1 MDFAL
6 TTEQR
11 ELRDAISKVCEK
23 YDLAYWRDCDASERY
38 PEEFYR
44 EMVNGG
50 WVGLTLP
57 SEYGGAGLGITEA
70 ALVMQT
76 IVESG
81 AGFTGASTIHSYVF
95 APNAIVKHGT
105 DEQKKRMLT
114 PLIKGEERACFAI
127 TEPNS
132 GLDTGRLRTR
142 AVRKGDHYVMT
153 GEKVWPTAAS
163 MAQRMLVIART
174 TPIEDCKRPIDGL
187 SLFYTA
193 MDPEYVRTTRIPKLG
208 RNAVESCQV
217 FIDGLKV
224 PEEDRIGEEGKGFQ
238 YLLDGLN
245 PERILV
251 AAEAVGLGRVSLK
264 RATQYAKDRVIF
276 DRPIG
281 KNQGIQHPLAECWMY
296 LEAADL
302 MMLKAAALYDAGQ
315 PCGAEANSAKF
326 LGAEAGYRACERAI
340 LTHGG
345 YGYAKEFDVE
355 RYFREVMIPRLAP
368 VSRELVMCY
377 IAERV
382 LGLPKSY

>member
-142 AVRKGDHYVMT
+142 AVR
-153 GEKVWPTAAS
+153 
-163 MAQRMLVIART
+163 
-174 TPIEDCKRPIDGL
+174 
-187 SLFYTA
+187 
-193 MDPEYVRTTRIPKLG
+193 
-208 RNAVESCQV
+208 
-217 FIDGLKV
+217 
-224 PEEDRIGEEGKGFQ
+224 
-238 YLLDGLN
+238 
-245 PERILV
+245 
-251 AAEAVGLGRVSLK
+251 
-264 RATQYAKDRVIF
+264 RAT
-276 DRPIG
+276 
-281 KNQGIQHPLAECWMY
+281 
-296 LEAADL
+296 
-302 MMLKAAALYDAGQ
+302 
-315 PCGAEANSAKF
+315 
-326 LGAEAGYRACERAI
+326 
-340 LTHGG
+340 TT
-345 YGYAKEFDVE
+345 
-355 RYFREVMIPRLAP
+355 
-368 VSRELVMCY
+368 
-377 IAERV
+377 
-382 LGLPKSY
+382 

>member
-6 TTEQR
+6 NAEQK
-11 ELRDAISKVCEK
+11 ELRDTIGKACAKF
-23 YDLAYWRDCDASERY
+23 DLAYWRDCDVNERY

-57 SEYGGAGLGITEA
+57 TEYGGAGLGITEA
-70 ALVMQT
+70 ALVMQA

-95 APNAIVKHGT
+95 APNAIVVHGT

-132 GLDTGRLRTR
+132 GLDTSRLRTR
-142 AVRKGDHYVMT
+142 AVRNGDHYVMT

-174 TPIEDCKRPIDGL
+174 KPIEDCKRPIDGL
-187 SLFYTA
+187 SLFYTR
-193 MDPEYVRTTRIPKLG
+193 MDPDYIRTRKIPKLG
-208 RNAVESCQV
+208 RNAVESCQI

-224 PEEDRIGEEGKGFQ
+224 PEEDRIGEEGKGFY

-251 AAEAVGLGRVSLK
+251 AAEAVGLGRVSLS
-264 RATQYAKDRVIF
+264 RATEYATERVVF

-281 KNQGIQHPLAECWMY
+281 KNQGIQHPLAKCWME
-296 LEAADL
+296 LEAANL
-302 MMLKAAALYDAGQ
+302 MMLKAATLYDAGKS
-315 PCGAEANSAKF
+315 CGAEANSAKY
-326 LGAEAGYRACERAI
+326 LGAEAGYRACECAVM
-340 LTHGG
+340 THGG

-355 RYFREVMIPRLAP
+355 RYLREVMIPRLAP

>member
-6 TTEQR
+6 SEQQL
-11 ELRDAISKVCEK
+11 ELRAAIEKVCAR

-44 EMVNGG
+44 EMVAGG

-57 SEYGGAGLGITEA
+57 VEHGGAGLGITEA
-70 ALVMQT
+70 AIVMQA

-81 AGFTGASTIHSYVF
+81 AGMTGASTIHSYVF
-95 APNAIVKHGT
+95 APNAIVVHGT
-105 DEQKKRMLT
+105 PEQKERMLT

-142 AVRKGDHYVMT
+142 AERRGDHYVMT

-163 MAQRMLVIART
+163 IAHRMLIIART
-174 TPIEDCKRPIDGL
+174 KPVEECRRPIDGL
-187 SLFYTA
+187 SLFYTRI
-193 MDPEYVRTTRIPKLG
+193 DPDTVRTQKIAKLG
-208 RNAVESCQV
+208 RNAVESCQI
-217 FIDGLKV
+217 FIDGLRV
-224 PEEDRIGEEGKGFQ
+224 PEEDRIGEEGKGFY

-251 AAEAVGLGRVSLK
+251 AAEAIGLGRVALQ
-264 RATQYAKDRVIF
+264 RATAYAKERIIF

-281 KNQGIQHPLAECWMY
+281 KNQGVQHPLAECWMH

-302 MMLKAAALYDAGQ
+302 MMLKAGTLYDAGK
-315 PCGAEANSAKF
+315 PCGAEANSAKY
-326 LGAEAGYRACERAI
+326 LAAEAGYRACEQAVM
-340 LTHGG
+340 THGG
-345 YGYAKEFDVE
+345 YGYAREFDVE

-368 VSRELVMCY
+368 VSRELVLCY
-377 IAERV
+377 VAERV

>member
-11 ELRDAISKVCEK
+11 ELRDTISKVCEK

-70 ALVMQT
+70 ALVMQA

>member
-6 TTEQR
+6 SDQQR
-11 ELRDAISKVCEK
+11 ELRDAIGKVCAK
-23 YDLAYWRDCDASERY
+23 FDLAYWRDCDASERY

-44 EMVNGG
+44 EMVEGG

-70 ALVMQT
+70 ALVMQA

-95 APNAIVKHGT
+95 APNAIVVHGT
-105 DEQKKRMLT
+105 EEQKKRMLT

-127 TEPNS
+127 TEPDS

-174 TPIEDCKRPIDGL
+174 KPIEECRRPIDGL
-187 SLFYTA
+187 SLFYTH
-193 MDPEYVRTTRIPKLG
+193 MDPDYVRTRKIPKLG
-208 RNAVESCQV
+208 RNAVESCQI

-224 PEEDRIGEEGKGFQ
+224 PEEDRIGEEGKGFH

-264 RATQYAKDRVIF
+264 RATEYAKERVIF

-302 MMLKAAALYDAGQ
+302 MMLKAAALYDAGE
-315 PCGAEANSAKF
+315 PCGAEANTAKF
-326 LGAEAGYRACERAI
+326 LGAEAGYRACERAV

-355 RYFREVMIPRLAP
+355 RYLREVMIPRLAP

>member
-1 MDFAL
+1 MDFVLNA
-6 TTEQR
+6 EQK
-11 ELRDAISKVCEK
+11 ELRDAIGKVCAK
-23 YDLAYWRDCDASERY
+23 FDLAYWRDCDANERY

-57 SEYGGAGLGITEA
+57 TEYGGAGLGITEA
-70 ALVMQT
+70 ALVMQA

-95 APNAIVKHGT
+95 APNAIVVHGT
-105 DEQKKRMLT
+105 EEQKKRMLT

-132 GLDTGRLRTR
+132 GLDTSRLQTR
-142 AVRKGDHYVMT
+142 AVRNGDHYVMT

-174 TPIEDCKRPIDGL
+174 KPIEDCKRPIDGL
-187 SLFYTA
+187 SLFYTR
-193 MDPEYVRTTRIPKLG
+193 MDPDYVRTRKIPKLG
-208 RNAVESCQV
+208 RNAVESCQI

-224 PEEDRIGEEGKGFQ
+224 PEEDRIGEEGKGFY

-251 AAEAVGLGRVSLK
+251 AAEAVGLGRISLS
-264 RATQYAKDRVIF
+264 RATEYAKERVVF

-281 KNQGIQHPLAECWMY
+281 KNQGIQHPLAKCWME
-296 LEAADL
+296 LEAANL
-302 MMLKAAALYDAGQ
+302 MMLKAATLYDAGES
-315 PCGAEANSAKF
+315 CGAEANSAKY
-326 LGAEAGYRACERAI
+326 LGAEAGYRACECAVM
-340 LTHGG
+340 THGG

-355 RYFREVMIPRLAP
+355 RYLREVMIPRLAP

>member
-6 TTEQR
+6 SDTQR
-11 ELRDAISKVCEK
+11 ELRDAIGKVCAK
-23 YDLAYWRDCDASERY
+23 FDLAYWRDCDASERY

-57 SEYGGAGLGITEA
+57 QEYGGAGLGITEA
-70 ALVMQT
+70 ALVMQA

-114 PLIKGEERACFAI
+114 PLIRGEERACFAI

-142 AVRKGDHYVMT
+142 AERKGDHYLMT

-174 TPIEDCKRPIDGL
+174 KPIEDCKRPIDGL
-187 SLFYTA
+187 SLFYTR
-193 MDPEYVRTTRIPKLG
+193 MDPEYVRTQKIPKMG

-224 PEEDRIGEEGKGFQ
+224 PKEDRIGEEGKGFQ

-264 RATQYAKDRVIF
+264 RATEYARERVIF

-326 LGAEAGYRACERAI
+326 LGAEAGYRACERAVM
-340 LTHGG
+340 THGG

-355 RYFREVMIPRLAP
+355 RYLREVMIPRLAP

>member
-142 AVRKGDHYVMT
+142 AVRKGDHYAMT

-174 TPIEDCKRPIDGL
+174 TPIEECNRPIDGL

-193 MDPEYVRTTRIPKLG
+193 MDPEYVRTTKIPKLG

-326 LGAEAGYRACERAI
+326 LGAEAGYRACECAI

-345 YGYAKEFDVE
+345 YGYAKEYDVE

>member
-6 TTEQR
+6 NAEQK
-11 ELRDAISKVCEK
+11 ELRDAIGKVCAK
-23 YDLAYWRDCDASERY
+23 FDLAYWRDCDANERY

-57 SEYGGAGLGITEA
+57 TEYGGAGLGITEA
-70 ALVMQT
+70 ALVMQA

-95 APNAIVKHGT
+95 APNAIVVHGT

-132 GLDTGRLRTR
+132 GLDTSRLRTR
-142 AVRKGDHYVMT
+142 AVRNGDHYVMT

-174 TPIEDCKRPIDGL
+174 KPIEDCKRPIDGL
-187 SLFYTA
+187 SLFYTR
-193 MDPEYVRTTRIPKLG
+193 MDPDYVRTRKIPKLG
-208 RNAVESCQV
+208 RNAVESCQI

-224 PEEDRIGEEGKGFQ
+224 PEEDRIGEEGKGFY

-245 PERILV
+245 PERVLV
-251 AAEAVGLGRVSLK
+251 AAEAVGLGRVSLS
-264 RATQYAKDRVIF
+264 RATEYAKERVVF

-281 KNQGIQHPLAECWMY
+281 KNQGIQHPLARCWME
-296 LEAADL
+296 LEAANL
-302 MMLKAAALYDAGQ
+302 MMLKAATLYDAGKS
-315 PCGAEANSAKF
+315 CGAEANSAKY
-326 LGAEAGYRACERAI
+326 LGAEAGYRACECAVM
-340 LTHGG
+340 THGG

-355 RYFREVMIPRLAP
+355 RYLREVMIPRLAP

>member
-6 TTEQR
+6 NDEQR
-11 ELRDAISKVCEK
+11 ELRDAIGKVCAK
-23 YDLAYWRDCDASERY
+23 FDLAYWRDCDASERY

-57 SEYGGAGLGITEA
+57 QEYGGAGLGITEA
-70 ALVMQT
+70 ALVMQA

-142 AVRKGDHYVMT
+142 AERKGDHYVMT

-174 TPIEDCKRPIDGL
+174 KPIEDCKRPIDGL
-187 SLFYTA
+187 SLFYTR
-193 MDPEYVRTTRIPKLG
+193 MDPEYVRTQKIPKMG

-264 RATQYAKDRVIF
+264 RATEYAKERVIF

-326 LGAEAGYRACERAI
+326 LGAEAGYRACERAVM
-340 LTHGG
+340 THGG

-355 RYFREVMIPRLAP
+355 RYLREVMIPRLAP

>member
-6 TTEQR
+6 NNEQR
-11 ELRDAISKVCEK
+11 ELRDAIGKVCAK
-23 YDLAYWRDCDASERY
+23 FDLAYWRDCDASQRY

-142 AVRKGDHYVMT
+142 AVRQGDHYVMT

-174 TPIEDCKRPIDGL
+174 KPVEECKRPIDGL

-193 MDPEYVRTTRIPKLG
+193 MDPEYVRTRKIPKMG

-224 PEEDRIGEEGKGFQ
+224 PVEDRIGEEGKGFH

-251 AAEAVGLGRVSLK
+251 AAEAVGLGRVSLR
-264 RATQYAKDRVIF
+264 RATEYAKERVIF

-302 MMLKAAALYDAGQ
+302 MMLKAAALYDAGE

-326 LGAEAGYRACERAI
+326 LGAEAGYRACERAV

-345 YGYAKEFDVE
+345 YGYATEFDVE
-355 RYFREVMIPRLAP
+355 RYLREVMIPRLAP

>member
-6 TTEQR
+6 NDEQR
-11 ELRDAISKVCEK
+11 ELRDAIGKVCAK
-23 YDLAYWRDCDASERY
+23 FDLAYWRDCDASERY

-57 SEYGGAGLGITEA
+57 QEYGGAGLGITEA
-70 ALVMQT
+70 ALVMQA

-142 AVRKGDHYVMT
+142 AERKGDHYVMT

-174 TPIEDCKRPIDGL
+174 KPIEDCKRPIDGL
-187 SLFYTA
+187 SLFYTR
-193 MDPEYVRTTRIPKLG
+193 MDPEYVRTQKIPKMG

-264 RATQYAKDRVIF
+264 RATEYAKERVIF

-302 MMLKAAALYDAGQ
+302 MMLKAAALYDAGR

-326 LGAEAGYRACERAI
+326 LGAEAGYRACERAVM
-340 LTHGG
+340 THGG

-355 RYFREVMIPRLAP
+355 RYLREVMIPRLAP

>member
-6 TTEQR
+6 NDEQR
-11 ELRDAISKVCEK
+11 ELRDAIGKVCAK
-23 YDLAYWRDCDASERY
+23 FDLAYWRDCDASERY

-57 SEYGGAGLGITEA
+57 QEYGGAGLGITEA
-70 ALVMQT
+70 ALVMQA

-105 DEQKKRMLT
+105 EEQKKRMLT

-142 AVRKGDHYVMT
+142 AVRSGDHYVMT

-174 TPIEDCKRPIDGL
+174 KPIEDCKRPIDGL
-187 SLFYTA
+187 SLFYTR
-193 MDPEYVRTTRIPKLG
+193 MDPEYVRTQKIPKMG

-264 RATQYAKDRVIF
+264 RATEYAKERVIF

-326 LGAEAGYRACERAI
+326 LGAEAGYRACERAVM
-340 LTHGG
+340 THGG

-355 RYFREVMIPRLAP
+355 RYLREVMIPRLAP

>member
-6 TTEQR
+6 NNEQR
-11 ELRDAISKVCEK
+11 ELRNAIGKVCAK
-23 YDLAYWRDCDASERY
+23 FDLAYWRDCDANERY

-70 ALVMQT
+70 ALVMQA

-174 TPIEDCKRPIDGL
+174 KPIEECKRPIDGL
-187 SLFYTA
+187 SLFYTH
-193 MDPEYVRTTRIPKLG
+193 MDPEYVRTQKIPKLG

-224 PEEDRIGEEGKGFQ
+224 PEEDRIGQEGKGFQ

-251 AAEAVGLGRVSLK
+251 AAEAVGLGRVSLM
-264 RATQYAKDRVIF
+264 RATEYAKERVIF

-281 KNQGIQHPLAECWMY
+281 KNQGVQHPLAECWMY

-302 MMLKAAALYDAGQ
+302 MMLKAAALYDAGV

-326 LGAEAGYRACERAI
+326 LGAEAGYRACERAV

-355 RYFREVMIPRLAP
+355 RYLREVMIPRLAP

>member
-6 TTEQR
+6 NNEQR
-11 ELRDAISKVCEK
+11 ELRDAIGKVCAK
-23 YDLAYWRDCDASERY
+23 FDLAYWRDCDASQRY

-142 AVRKGDHYVMT
+142 AVRQGDNYVMT

-174 TPIEDCKRPIDGL
+174 KPVEECKRPIDGL

-193 MDPEYVRTTRIPKLG
+193 MDPEYVRTRKIPKMG

-224 PEEDRIGEEGKGFQ
+224 PVEDRIGEEGKGFH

-251 AAEAVGLGRVSLK
+251 AAEAVGLGRVSLR
-264 RATQYAKDRVIF
+264 RATEYAKERVIF

-302 MMLKAAALYDAGQ
+302 MMLKAAALYDAGE

-326 LGAEAGYRACERAI
+326 LGAEAGYRACERAV

-345 YGYAKEFDVE
+345 YGYATEFDVE
-355 RYFREVMIPRLAP
+355 RYLREVMIPRLAP

>member
-6 TTEQR
+6 SNEQR
-11 ELRDAISKVCEK
+11 ELRDAIGKVCAK
-23 YDLAYWRDCDASERY
+23 FDLAYWRDCDASERY

-44 EMVNGG
+44 EMVKGG

-142 AVRKGDHYVMT
+142 AVRSGDHYVMT

-174 TPIEDCKRPIDGL
+174 RPVEECKRPIDGL
-187 SLFYTA
+187 SLFYTY
-193 MDPEYVRTTRIPKLG
+193 MDPEYVRTRKIPKMG

-224 PEEDRIGEEGKGFQ
+224 PVEDRIGEEGKGFH

-264 RATQYAKDRVIF
+264 RATEYAKERVIF

-302 MMLKAAALYDAGQ
+302 MMLKAAALYDAGE

-326 LGAEAGYRACERAI
+326 LGAEAGYRACERAV

-345 YGYAKEFDVE
+345 YGYAQEFDVE
-355 RYFREVMIPRLAP
+355 RYLREVMIPRLAP

>member
-6 TTEQR
+6 NDEQR
-11 ELRDAISKVCEK
+11 ELRDAIGKVCAK
-23 YDLAYWRDCDASERY
+23 FDLAYWRDCDASERY

-57 SEYGGAGLGITEA
+57 QEYGGAGLGISEA
-70 ALVMQT
+70 ALVMQA

-142 AVRKGDHYVMT
+142 AERKGDHYVMT

-174 TPIEDCKRPIDGL
+174 KPIEDCKRPIDGL
-187 SLFYTA
+187 SLFYTR
-193 MDPEYVRTTRIPKLG
+193 MDPEYVRTQKIPKMG

-264 RATQYAKDRVIF
+264 RATEYAKERVIF

-326 LGAEAGYRACERAI
+326 LGAEAGYRACERAVM
-340 LTHGG
+340 THGG

-355 RYFREVMIPRLAP
+355 RYLREVMIPRLAP

>member
-6 TTEQR
+6 NDEQK
-11 ELRDAISKVCEK
+11 ELQEAIGKVCAK
-23 YDLAYWRDCDASERY
+23 FDLAYWRDCDASERY

-95 APNAIVKHGT
+95 APNAIVVHGT
-105 DEQKKRMLT
+105 EEQKKRMLT

-132 GLDTGRLRTR
+132 GLDTSRLQTR

-174 TPIEDCKRPIDGL
+174 KPIEECERPIDGL
-187 SLFYTA
+187 SLFYTR
-193 MDPEYVRTTRIPKLG
+193 MDPDYVKTRKIPKLG
-208 RNAVESCQV
+208 RNAVESCQI

-224 PEEDRIGEEGKGFQ
+224 PEEDRIGEEGKGFY

-251 AAEAVGLGRVSLK
+251 AAESVGLGRVSLR
-264 RATQYAKDRVIF
+264 RATEYAKERVVF

-281 KNQGIQHPLAECWMY
+281 KNQGIQHPLAKSWME
-296 LEAADL
+296 LESANL
-302 MMLKAAALYDAGQ
+302 MMLKAATLYDAGE
-315 PCGAEANSAKF
+315 PCGAEANSAKY
-326 LGAEAGYRACERAI
+326 LGAEAGYRACECAVM
-340 LTHGG
+340 THGG

-355 RYFREVMIPRLAP
+355 RYLREVMIPRLAP

>member
-70 ALVMQT
+70 ALVMQA

>member
-70 ALVMQT
+70 ALVMQA

-224 PEEDRIGEEGKGFQ
+224 PKEDRIGEEGKGFQ

-264 RATQYAKDRVIF
+264 RATHYAKDRVIF

>member
-6 TTEQR
+6 SNEQR
-11 ELRDAISKVCEK
+11 ELRDAIGKVCAK
-23 YDLAYWRDCDASERY
+23 FDLAYWRDCDASERY

-44 EMVNGG
+44 EMVKGG

-105 DEQKKRMLT
+105 EEQKKRMLT

-142 AVRKGDHYVMT
+142 AVRSGDHYVMT

-174 TPIEDCKRPIDGL
+174 RPVEECKRPIDGL
-187 SLFYTA
+187 SLFYTY
-193 MDPEYVRTTRIPKLG
+193 MDPEYVRTRKIPKMG

-224 PEEDRIGEEGKGFQ
+224 PVEDRIGEEGKGFH

-264 RATQYAKDRVIF
+264 RATEYAKERVIF

-302 MMLKAAALYDAGQ
+302 MMLKAAALYDAGE

-326 LGAEAGYRACERAI
+326 LGAEAGYRACERAV

-345 YGYAKEFDVE
+345 YGYAQEFDVE
-355 RYFREVMIPRLAP
+355 RYLREVMIPRLAP

>member
-6 TTEQR
+6 NAEQK
-11 ELRDAISKVCEK
+11 ELRDAIGKVCAK
-23 YDLAYWRDCDASERY
+23 FDLAYWRDCDANERY

-57 SEYGGAGLGITEA
+57 TEYGGAGLGITEA
-70 ALVMQT
+70 ALVMQA

-95 APNAIVKHGT
+95 APNAIVVHGT

-132 GLDTGRLRTR
+132 GLDTSRLQTR
-142 AVRKGDHYVMT
+142 AVRNGDHYVMT

-174 TPIEDCKRPIDGL
+174 KPIEDCKRPIDGL
-187 SLFYTA
+187 SLFYTR
-193 MDPEYVRTTRIPKLG
+193 MDPDYVRTRKIPKLG
-208 RNAVESCQV
+208 RNAVESCQI

-224 PEEDRIGEEGKGFQ
+224 PEEDRIGEEGKGFY

-251 AAEAVGLGRVSLK
+251 AAEAVGLGRVSLS
-264 RATQYAKDRVIF
+264 RATEYAKERVVF

-281 KNQGIQHPLAECWMY
+281 KNQGIQHPLAKCWME
-296 LEAADL
+296 LEAANL
-302 MMLKAAALYDAGQ
+302 MMLKAATLYDAGES
-315 PCGAEANSAKF
+315 CGAEANSAKY
-326 LGAEAGYRACERAI
+326 LGAEAGYRACECAVM
-340 LTHGG
+340 THGG

-355 RYFREVMIPRLAP
+355 RYLREVMIPRLAP

>member
-6 TTEQR
+6 SNEQR
-11 ELRDAISKVCEK
+11 ELRDAIGKVCAK
-23 YDLAYWRDCDASERY
+23 FDLAYWRDCDASERY

-142 AVRKGDHYVMT
+142 AVRSGDHYVMT

-174 TPIEDCKRPIDGL
+174 RPVEECKRPIDGL
-187 SLFYTA
+187 SLFYTY
-193 MDPEYVRTTRIPKLG
+193 MDPDYVRTRKIPKMG

-224 PEEDRIGEEGKGFQ
+224 PVEDRIGEEGKGFH

-264 RATQYAKDRVIF
+264 RATEYAKERVIF

-281 KNQGIQHPLAECWMY
+281 KNQGIQHPLARAWMNI
-296 LEAADL
+296 EAANL
-302 MMLKAAALYDAGQ
+302 MVMKAAALYDAQ
-315 PCGAEANSAKF
+315 KPCGTEANAAKY
-326 LGAEAGYRACERAI
+326 LGAEAAFTACETAI
-340 LTHGG
+340 QTFGG
-345 YGYAKEFDVE
+345 AGYAAEYHVE
-355 RYFREVMIPRLAP
+355 RLMRECFVPRIAP
-368 VSRELVMCY
+368 VSPQMIMNF
-377 IAERV
+377 IAEQV

>member
-1 MDFAL
+1 MHFGL
-6 TTEQR
+6 NEQQK
-11 ELRDAISKVCEK
+11 ELRDAIGKVCAK
-23 YDLAYWRDCDASERY
+23 FDLAYWRDCDGSERY

-57 SEYGGAGLGITEA
+57 QEYGGAGLGITEA
-70 ALVMQT
+70 ALVMQA

-142 AVRKGDHYVMT
+142 AVRNGDHYVMN

-174 TPIEDCKRPIDGL
+174 KPIEDCKRPIDGL
-187 SLFYTA
+187 SLFYTR
-193 MDPEYVRTTRIPKLG
+193 MDPDHVRTRKIPKLG
-208 RNAVESCQV
+208 RNAVESCQI
-217 FIDGLKV
+217 FIDDLKV
-224 PEEDRIGEEGKGFQ
+224 PEEDRIGEEGKGFH

-251 AAEAVGLGRVSLK
+251 AAEAVGLGRVSLQ
-264 RATQYAKDRVIF
+264 RATEYAKERVIF

-281 KNQGIQHPLAECWMY
+281 KNQGIQHPLAKCWME
-296 LEAADL
+296 LEAANL
-302 MMLKAAALYDAGQ
+302 MMLKAATLYDAGE
-315 PCGAEANSAKF
+315 PCGAEANSAKY
-326 LGAEAGYRACERAI
+326 LGAEAGYRACECAVM
-340 LTHGG
+340 THGG

-355 RYFREVMIPRLAP
+355 RYLREVMIPRLAP

>member
-6 TTEQR
+6 NDEQR
-11 ELRDAISKVCEK
+11 ELRDAIGKVCAK
-23 YDLAYWRDCDASERY
+23 FDLAYWRDCDASERY

-57 SEYGGAGLGITEA
+57 QEYGGAGLGISEA
-70 ALVMQT
+70 ALVMQA

-142 AVRKGDHYVMT
+142 AERKGDHYVMT

-174 TPIEDCKRPIDGL
+174 KPIEDCKRPIDGL
-187 SLFYTA
+187 SLFYTR
-193 MDPEYVRTTRIPKLG
+193 MDPEYVRTQKIPKMG

-264 RATQYAKDRVIF
+264 RATEYAKERVIF

-302 MMLKAAALYDAGQ
+302 MMLKAAALYDSGQ

-326 LGAEAGYRACERAI
+326 LGAEAGYRACERAVM
-340 LTHGG
+340 THGG

-355 RYFREVMIPRLAP
+355 RYLREVMIPRLAP

>member
-11 ELRDAISKVCEK
+11 ELRDAISNVCEK
-23 YDLAYWRDCDASERY
+23 YDLTYWRDCDASERY

-70 ALVMQT
+70 ALVMQA

-193 MDPEYVRTTRIPKLG
+193 MDPEYVRTTKIPKLG